1 MLSALTSEF
10 HALRVDEP
18 YMSWSTSGVTLFPD
32 LAFLPKVASEF
43 ACSQPM
49 VFRLWGDERDPR
61 FRRLCVRRVLEVYVE
76 RSRALRV
83 GDTKQLFV
91 AYGRSQRGQPV
102 STRRIS
108 QWLKLTITFAY
119 TTRNIAAP
127 SGVQGHQVRK
137 HAVSMAELAGVSPQ
151 VICEA
156 ATWSS
161 TCMLLDFTG

>member
-1 MLSALTSEF
+1 MVDVRGDALSRPRLPSEGGQRVRLLSADGVP
-10 HALRVDEP
+10 ALGE
-18 YMSWSTSGVTLFPD
+18 
-32 LAFLPKVASEF
+32 
-43 ACSQPM
+43 
-49 VFRLWGDERDPR
+49 ERDPR
-61 FRRLCVRRVLEVYVE
+61 LRRLCVWRCLKVYVE
-76 RSRALRV
+76 RSRDLRV

-119 TTRNIAAP
+119 ATRNIAAP

-137 HAVSMAELAGVSPQ
+137 QAVSMAELAGVSRQ
-151 VICEA
+151 AICEA